1 MIIIDLRVFACKS
14 IVLYETINRWKKVY
28 GTVNNKQ
35 KRRKTMAVN
44 RVPVLKR
51 CRALGIEPMV
61 LGYDKKSNRKSPREG
76 KKVSEYG
83 LQLREKQKAKFIYGV
98 LEKPFRNYYE
108 KADRAK
114 GMTGDNLMVLL
125 ESRLDNVIFR
135 MAFARTRREARQIV
149 DHKHV
154 LVNGKCVN
162 IPSYQVKAGDVI
174 EISEKVKS
182 AQRYKD
188 ILDVTAK
195 RLVPEWMDVDI
206 EGLKGTIK
214 ELPSREAIDV
224 PVNEMLIVEL
234 YSK

>member
-1 MIIIDLRVFACKS
+1 
-14 IVLYETINRWKKVY
+14 
-28 GTVNNKQ
+28 
-35 KRRKTMAVN
+35 MAVN

-51 CRALGIEPMV
+51 CRSLGLEPAY
-61 LGYDKKSNRKSPREG
+61 LGYDKKSNRTNARAG

-108 KADRAK
+108 KADRMQ
-114 GMTGDNLMVLL
+114 GMTGENLMIML
-125 ESRLDNVIFR
+125 ESRLDSVVFR
-135 MAFARTRREARQIV
+135 MGFARTRREARQIV

-162 IPSYQVKAGDVI
+162 IPSYQVKAGDKI
-174 EISEKVKS
+174 EIAEKYKS

-188 ILDVTAK
+188 ILEVTDS
-195 RLVPEWMDVDI
+195 RLVPAWLEANHEALSGEV
-206 EGLKGTIK
+206 K
-214 ELPSREAIDV
+214 ELPTRDQIDV